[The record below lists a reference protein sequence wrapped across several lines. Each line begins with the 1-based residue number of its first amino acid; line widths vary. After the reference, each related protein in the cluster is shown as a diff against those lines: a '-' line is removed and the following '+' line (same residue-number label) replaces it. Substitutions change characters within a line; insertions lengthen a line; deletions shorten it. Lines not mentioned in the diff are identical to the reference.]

1 MKHKFAAF
9 AMLFVAIL
17 TLGSCLKDDSE
28 NYVYT
33 DDSAITS
40 FYVTAAKQYHH
51 TKTKT
56 GADSVYVTKSSFS
69 SYRFNIDQATNTISN
84 PDSLPCGVDARKL
97 VCSFAGL
104 NSAAVYMKSLTSDS
118 LTYISTSD
126 SLDFSQPREL
136 QVISNS
142 GKALRKYT
150 VKVNVHKEQPDSFAW
165 HEMPNADFQSLIAA
179 KTVALTTAEGGSR
192 LLLFGTDGTATYV
205 YVMNADN
212 TWRLATLNFNHLL
225 AADAYKGVVEQN
237 GYAYLSDNGNIVR
250 SADGE
255 TWTETGRNTSVVR
268 LVAASPLRIYGYDAN
283 GKLLASADNGATWT
297 AATLD
302 SDASL
307 LPTAETTYT
316 YAPLRTNGDS
326 YQVTLLGSKTDGSMS
341 VWGKIDEGSAYSE
354 NQAWTYFNVSE
365 DNRHALPQLAGVSVV
380 RYDGLTYV
388 LGTPDDG
395 SATLYC
401 SRDGGITWA
410 ADTVMAVPDNL
421 AEGLP
426 VNMAKALTLT
436 ADKNNFIW
444 VVNVKSGRTW
454 RGRINRLGWKKE
466 QSDFTE

>member
-28 NYVYT
+28 DYVYT

-56 GADSVYVTKSSFS
+56 GADSVYVTTSSFS

-104 NSAAVYMKSLTSDS
+104 SSAAVYMKSLTSDS

-150 VKVNVHKEQPDSFAW
+150 VKVNVHKELPDSFAW
-165 HEMPNADFQSLIAA
+165 HEMPNADFQGLIAA

-192 LLLFGTDGTATYV
+192 LLLFATDGTATYV
-205 YVMNADN
+205 YVMDADN
-212 TWRLATLNFNHLL
+212 TWRRATLNFNHLL
-225 AADAYKGVVEQN
+225 AADAYKGVVERN
-237 GYAYLSDNGNIVR
+237 GYAYISDNGNIMR

-255 TWTETGRNTSVVR
+255 TWDVTGQSTNVVR

-283 GKLLASADNGATWT
+283 GKLFASADNGATWT
-297 AATLD
+297 VATLD

-316 YAPLRTNGDS
+316 YAPLRTNDDS
-326 YQVTLLGSKTDGSMS
+326 YQLTLLGSKVDGAMS

-354 NQAWTYFNVSE
+354 NQAWAYFNVSE
-365 DNRHALPQLAGVSVV
+365 DNRHVLPQLTGVSIT

-388 LGTPDDG
+388 LGTPNGG

-401 SRDGGITWA
+401 SRDGGITWTT
-410 ADTVMAVPDNL
+410 DTVISVPDNL

-426 VNMAKALTLT
+426 MNMAKALTLT
-436 ADKNNFIW
+436 TDKNNFVW
-444 VVNVKSGRTW
+444 MVNVKSGRTW